1 MEMMFHTR
9 SIHHSHAGSASAV
22 PAASIVSRI
31 VSAPNFFLIVGVASL
46 AIYAFQYFRGR

>member
-1 MEMMFHTR
+1 MEMMFYTH
-9 SIHHSHAGSASAV
+9 SIHHSQGQLV
-22 PAASIVSRI
+22 QFPAASLVSRI